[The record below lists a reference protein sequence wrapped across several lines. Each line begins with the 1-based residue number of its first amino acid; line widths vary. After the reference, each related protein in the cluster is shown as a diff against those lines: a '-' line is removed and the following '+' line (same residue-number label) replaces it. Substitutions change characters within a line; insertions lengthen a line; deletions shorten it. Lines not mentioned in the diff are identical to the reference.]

1 MDFAGPE
8 SIAGPISRPVSPRPQ
23 WYRSIYLVLALAI
36 GLAGGGGSALRFFL
50 NQDGAIVTPPRGNS
64 LPEHTSGDLP
74 SSPSLFRPR
83 LLSTSLLADP
93 ALLSSMPRAV
103 RLSTVVAGRI
113 DPFSSILA
121 PGSQGG
127 PGLATPYHP
136 PPAPLP
142 SQ

>member
-1 MDFAGPE
+1 
-8 SIAGPISRPVSPRPQ
+8 
-23 WYRSIYLVLALAI
+23 
-36 GLAGGGGSALRFFL
+36 
-50 NQDGAIVTPPRGNS
+50 
-64 LPEHTSGDLP
+64 
-74 SSPSLFRPR
+74 
-83 LLSTSLLADP
+83 
-93 ALLSSMPRAV
+93 MPRAV